1 MAAQSFVRTNQ
12 SSHVIRHVVQ
22 RGGLARHHVGVEA
35 GRTPHGLTRVID
47 DEVET
52 RARGEQLA
60 AEGLDA
66 GRMAQVEAEDL
77 EAMTPFSKVRLTGV
91 TRRRIPWEA
100 RSHDQVRTAAQQL
113 ESRLVADLHAPA
125 GEQRDAATE
134 IGQLGALTEVQLR
147 ARRTQLIVEVMNQRV
162 LLLADVAVLELAG
175 LWALGFGL
183 WALGFWLWAFGLSA
197 LAPGLSAFGVV
208 DVLRR
213 EAVGH

>member
-1 MAAQSFVRTNQ
+1 MVATQSFVRPDEP
-12 SSHVIRHVVQ
+12 SRMLRHVVQ

-35 GRTPHGLTRVID
+35 GRTPHGLTRVVD

-52 RARGEQLA
+52 GARREELA

-77 EAMTPFSKVRLTGV
+77 EAMTPFSKVRLAGV
-91 TRRRIPWEA
+91 TRRRIPREA
-100 RSHDQVRTAAQQL
+100 RGHDQVCTAAQQL

-134 IGQLGALTEVQLR
+134 IGQLGALAKVQLR
-147 ARRTQLIVEVMNQRV
+147 ARRTQLIVEVMDQRV

-175 LWALGFGL
+175 LWALD
-183 WALGFWLWAFGLSA
+183 FGLSA
-197 LAPGLSAFGVV
+197 LGAGLSDFGVV